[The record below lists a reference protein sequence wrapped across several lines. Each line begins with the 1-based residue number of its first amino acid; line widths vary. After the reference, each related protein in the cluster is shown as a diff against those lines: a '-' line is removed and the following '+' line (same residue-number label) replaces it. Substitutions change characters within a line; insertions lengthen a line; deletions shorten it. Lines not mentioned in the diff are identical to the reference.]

1 MMKKLFLATLLC
13 VSPAFGQTP
22 PVDVRTAAGCG
33 PDNVQFNV
41 KVNKSQHL
49 SAQPESGKALVY
61 VFEEERWD
69 GDKAKFGAVT
79 TRVGLDGAWVGA
91 NHGPSYFAFA
101 VDPGD
106 HRVCSSWQSSFKRWS
121 RLASAT
127 SFTAEPGKTLYFRV
141 VVDERTA
148 HQPSISIELVDPVQ
162 ALILISNSGLSTS
175 IPKKT

>member
-1 MMKKLFLATLLC
+1 MKKLFLATLLC
-13 VSPAFGQTP
+13 VSPAFGQNP

-49 SAQPESGKALVY
+49 SPQPESGKALVY

-69 GDKAKFGAVT
+69 GDKGKIGAVT

-91 NHGPSYFAFA
+91 NHGSSYVTIP

-106 HRVCSSWQSSFKRWS
+106 HRVCSSWQSSLKRWS
-121 RLASAT
+121 KLASAA
-127 SFTAEPGKTLYFRV
+127 SFTAEPGKTFYFRV
-141 VVDERTA
+141 VVDERTT
-148 HQPSISIELVDPVQ
+148 HQPSISIEPVDAAQ

-175 IPKKT
+175 VPKKN